1 MYGISSDERRNLSA
15 DQAFFGDNQD
25 VDMHRKIVLV
35 ALSAML
41 LFLSSC
47 GISRKGAGAGELREM
62 TAAGLAGALE
72 DRSVKAQ
79 YMEAKAKIDYA
90 DGQQSVSAN
99 ALLRMKKDEYI
110 WLSVKKLGFEVGRV
124 LITKD
129 SAFILN
135 RLNNEY
141 YAEPLTYVEETF
153 NLPGNL
159 TDAQQLL
166 LGNPFFSN
174 KTGMQLEVADEYYA
188 LRSREGNLERTYQ
201 VDRKDMR
208 LSQMQLEDKA
218 YLRRVLIGMS
228 EYADIAGNQ
237 KFSYLRSLEMESP
250 AAGKMTVSIQF
261 ADVVLNVP
269 KEIKFDIPEKYTRV
283 SAR

>member
-1 MYGISSDERRNLSA
+1 MSGAICRLIRR
-15 DQAFFGDNQD
+15 FFGGNQV
-25 VDMHRKIVLV
+25 VDMHRNTLLV
-35 ALSAML
+35 AVSVLL

-47 GISRKGAGAGELREM
+47 GITRKGVGAGELREM

-110 WLSVKKLGFEVGRV
+110 WMSIKKLGFEVGRV

-159 TDAQQLL
+159 TDVQQLL
-166 LGNPFFSN
+166 MGNPIVSS
-174 KTGMQLEVADEYYA
+174 KTGMQLEVEDAYYA

-208 LSQMQLEDKA
+208 LSQMQLEDKV

-228 EYADIAGNQ
+228 QYADIAGNQ
-237 KFSYLRSLEMESP
+237 KFAYLRSLELESP
-250 AAGKMTVSIQF
+250 ASGKMTVSIQF